1 MRYPFSY
8 QISVQSFKPP
18 KKLTDRQTRR
28 RCLFFF
34 QFSYFSIPILIA
46 LPVDVLHNR
55 HEIFQR
61 IAEGD
66 EQAFTEA
73 FLHYSRRLFPFVS
86 KRLKCDR
93 LAEEAMQE
101 IFMKLWV
108 NRHRLPTFEN
118 PEGWLY
124 RVAANIVL
132 DHFRRMAQQHKAME
146 KRRPAAVYSTAEA
159 YADIDFRETRQKAE
173 EAVQR
178 LPAKRKAIYELR
190 QQGMS
195 YEEIGQRVHLSVNT
209 IKNQLISANR
219 FVRDF
224 LLAQGISPVVIFLID
239 IFFLTR

>member
-1 MRYPFSY
+1 M
-8 QISVQSFKPP
+8 
-18 KKLTDRQTRR
+18 
-28 RCLFFF
+28 
-34 QFSYFSIPILIA
+34 PIE
-46 LPVDVLHNR
+46 VLHNR
-55 HEIFQR
+55 CEIFQR
-61 IAEGD
+61 IAGGD
-66 EQAFTEA
+66 EQAFAEA
-73 FLHYSRRLFPFVS
+73 FVHYSRRLFPFVS
-86 KRLKCDR
+86 KKLKCDR

-132 DHFRRMAQQHKAME
+132 DHFRRIAQQHKIMA
-146 KRRPAAVYSTAEA
+146 RRPPATAYPTADVYAE
-159 YADIDFRETRQKAE
+159 IDFHETRQKAE

-224 LLAQGISPVVIFLID
+224 LLAQGISPVMIFLAD